1 MVGTNESNSYF
12 AGVGMTLCPMYLSEI
27 SPLGLRGFIGTLSQV
42 VVVLGITT
50 SEVLGLDAVLGGA
63 DSWNYLLGKLS
74 LMIRYMIQMEKSK
87 YWWFPR
93 TRTSTI
99 NKNELHM

>member
-1 MVGTNESNSYF
+1 
-12 AGVGMTLCPMYLSEI
+12 MTLCPMYLSEI

-42 VVVLGITT
+42 VAVLGIFT

-63 DSWNYLLGKLS
+63 DSWNYLLGKLNQ
-74 LMIRYMIQMEKSK
+74 MICYVIQMGKAK
-87 YWWFPR
+87 YWWFPT

-99 NKNELHM
+99 NENELHM